1 MRRHQLQNEGQAEED
16 TPTPPTSFGEEVSRL
31 TNSDKSVGRRAGA
44 AKICREASALSA
56 LQQNREH
63 QHDAIDYQQR

>member
-1 MRRHQLQNEGQAEED
+1 MRRHQLQNEGQGEED
-16 TPTPPTSFGEEVSRL
+16 SPTPPTSFGKEVSRL
-31 TNSDKSVGRRAGA
+31 T
-44 AKICREASALSA
+44 LSA